1 MATEQIKRILQS
13 LPGKPGVYQY
23 FDKQEKLLYVGKAKD
38 LKKRV
43 SSYFTK
49 SHDSAKVRVMVGKI
63 EDIRVIEVETELD
76 ALLLENNLIKEH
88 QPRYNILLRDDKT
101 YPWLC
106 IKKEPFPRIFS
117 TRNKIM
123 DGSEYFGPYASGKV
137 LKNMLELIRHVYP
150 IRTCSLNLTKANI
163 EAGKFKICLE
173 YHIGNCLGPCED
185 LQNEEAYLKDIQH
198 VRSIVKGNLKE
209 VRSSLVA
216 EMKRL
221 ADEMSFE
228 SAQKVK
234 EKLDLLDKYQAR
246 STVVSPTIRDAEV
259 FSVFSDVQSGFVNYL
274 KIIDGALV
282 QSYNI
287 ELRKRLDES
296 DEELLRLGMVEIG
309 SIFPERSK
317 EIYTSIAVETVWKD
331 AKLHVPQRGEK
342 KELIDLSLRNARAFR
357 LEQVKQLQ
365 IVDPDRHVNRIMKQ
379 MQEDLRLPEEPV
391 HIECFDNS
399 NIQGS
404 HPVAACV
411 VFKNA
416 KPAKKEYRHFNI
428 KTVEGPN
435 DFASMEEVIE
445 RRYSR
450 LLSEG
455 AGLPQLIV
463 VDGGK
468 GQLSSAVKSLEK
480 LGLRGKISIIGIAK
494 RLEEIYYP
502 EDSVPLYLDKRSE
515 SLKVIQHMRNEA
527 HRFGITHHRS
537 KRSKAA
543 VGTELESIPGI
554 GKGMSTKLLKAFKS
568 VKKLREQSLEEI
580 TSVVGPA
587 KAKIVFEYLHSSPF
601 PRTN

>member
-1 MATEQIKRILQS
+1 MASDQIKRILQS

-23 FDKQEKLLYVGKAKD
+23 FDKQEKILYVGKAKD

-49 SHDSAKVRVMVGKI
+49 THDSAKVRVMVGKI

-117 TRNKIM
+117 TRNRVQ

-137 LKNMLELIRHVYP
+137 LKNMLDLIRHLYP
-150 IRTCSLNLTKANI
+150 IRTCSLNLSKANI
-163 EAGKFKICLE
+163 EAGKFKVCLE
-173 YHIGNCLGPCED
+173 YHIGNCLGPCEGLQTEADYLHNID
-185 LQNEEAYLKDIQH
+185 L
-198 VRSIVKGNLKE
+198 VRSIVKGNLKG
-209 VRSSLVA
+209 VRADLVLDMQRMA
-216 EMKRL
+216 NEM
-221 ADEMSFE
+221 AFE
-228 SAQKVK
+228 QAQKVK
-234 EKLDLLDKYQAR
+234 DKLDLLDKYQAR
-246 STVVSPTIRDAEV
+246 STVVSPTIHDAEV
-259 FSVFSDVQSGFVNYL
+259 FSVYSDVQSGFVNYL
-274 KIIDGALV
+274 KIVDGALI
-282 QSYNI
+282 QSYNL
-287 ELRKRLDES
+287 ELRKRLDET
-296 DEELLRLGMVEIG
+296 DEEMLRLGMVEIG

-317 EIYTSIAVETVWKD
+317 EIYTSIAVESVWKE

-357 LEQVKQLQ
+357 MEQVKQLQ
-365 IVDPDRHVNRIMKQ
+365 ITDPDRHVNRIMKQ
-379 MQEDLRLPEEPV
+379 MQEDLRLPEAPV

-399 NIQGS
+399 NIQGT

-455 AGLPQLIV
+455 ASLPQLIV

-515 SLKVIQHMRNEA
+515 TLKVIQQLRNEA

-543 VGTELESIPGI
+543 VGTELESISGI
-554 GKGMSTKLLKAFKS
+554 GKGLSTKLLKAFKS
-568 VKKLREQSLEEI
+568 VKKIRELSQEEI
-580 TSVVGPA
+580 SAVVGPS
-587 KAKIVFEYLHSSPF
+587 KAKIVFEYLHS
-601 PRTN
+601 

>member
-1 MATEQIKRILQS
+1 MDTDRIKQILQS

-23 FDKQEKLLYVGKAKD
+23 FDKHEKILYVGKAKD

-49 SHDSAKVRVMVGKI
+49 THDSAKVRVMVGKI

-117 TRNKIM
+117 TRNRVQ

-137 LKNMLELIRHVYP
+137 LKNMLDLIRHLYP
-150 IRTCSLNLTKANI
+150 IRTCSLNLSKANI
-163 EAGKFKICLE
+163 EAGKFKVCLE
-173 YHIGNCLGPCED
+173 YHIGNCLGPCEGFQSESDYLRNID
-185 LQNEEAYLKDIQH
+185 L
-198 VRSIVKGNLKE
+198 VRSIVKGNLKG
-209 VRSSLVA
+209 VRTDLVT
-216 EMKRL
+216 EMQRM
-221 ADEMSFE
+221 ANEMAFE
-228 SAQKVK
+228 QAQKVK

-246 STVVSPTIRDAEV
+246 STVVSPTIQDAEV
-259 FSVFSDVQSGFVNYL
+259 FSVYSDVQSGFVNYL
-274 KIIDGALV
+274 KIVDGALI

-317 EIYTSIAVETVWKD
+317 EIYSSIALETVWKD
-331 AKLHVPQRGEK
+331 TKLHVPQRGEK

-357 LEQVKQLQ
+357 MEQVKQLQ
-365 IVDPDRHVNRIMKQ
+365 ITDPDRHVNRIMKQ
-379 MQEDLRLPEEPV
+379 MQEDLRLPEAPV

-450 LLSEG
+450 LMNEG
-455 AGLPQLIV
+455 ASLPQLIV

-515 SLKVIQHMRNEA
+515 TLKVIQQLRNEA

-554 GKGMSTKLLKAFKS
+554 GKGLSTKLLKTFKS
-568 VKKLREQSLEEI
+568 VKKMRGLSQEEI
-580 TSVVGPA
+580 SVVVGPS
-587 KAKIVFEYLHSSPF
+587 KAKIVFEYLHL
-601 PRTN
+601 